1 LAQNETMKT
10 TMLTKVRAYLVHR
23 RALGFQL
30 KCEGGQLQN
39 FARYADRLGHRGPLT
54 NQLAIGWA
62 CQPKDADRLYWA
74 RRLEIVRTFARHLV
88 ITEPDT
94 QVPPRHLFGP
104 AHRRPSPHLYSSA
117 QVQQLLCRAR
127 KLEGRLWPHTW
138 QTLIGLLTC
147 TGLRISEA
155 MHLRP
160 NDVDWKNALLIV
172 RESKFGKTR
181 LVPLHP
187 TALAP
192 LRAYDQRRQLQFPL
206 TQYFFV
212 SERGNRLA
220 PSTVDETF
228 SRLRKGIPFHRRPP
242 RLHDLRHTMASRV
255 LERWL
260 ASRKGAVNRV
270 LILSRYLGHGHVED
284 TYWYLT
290 ALPQL
295 LADAGNRIAVTEHEH
310 S

>member
-1 LAQNETMKT
+1 MKT
-10 TMLTKVRAYLVHR
+10 TMLSKVRAYLVKR

-30 KCEGGQLQN
+30 KCEGLQLLN
-39 FARYADRLGHRGPLT
+39 FARYAERLGHRGLLT
-54 NQLAIGWA
+54 TPLAIGWA
-62 CQPKDADRLYWA
+62 CLPKSADRLYWA
-74 RRLEIVRTFARHLV
+74 RRLEIVRTFAQHLL
-88 ITEPDT
+88 ITEPKT

-104 AHRRPSPHLYSSA
+104 AHRRPSPYLYSTE
-117 QVQQLLCRAR
+117 QVQQLLRQSG

-138 QTLIGLLTC
+138 QTLIGLLAC

-160 NDVDWKNALLIV
+160 SDVDWKHTLLII

-187 TALAP
+187 TAIAP
-192 LRAYDQRRQLQFPL
+192 LRAYDRRRQTYFALA
-206 TQYFFV
+206 QYFFV

-220 PSTVDETF
+220 PSTVGGTF
-228 SRLRKGIPFHRRPP
+228 SQLRKGIPFHRRPP
-242 RLHDLRHTMASRV
+242 RIHDLRHTMASRV
-255 LERWL
+255 LQRWL
-260 ASRKGAVNRV
+260 ANRKGAVNRV
-270 LILSRYLGHGHVED
+270 LILSRFLGHAHVED

-295 LADAGNRIAVTEHEH
+295 LADAGNRIAVTDHED

>member
-1 LAQNETMKT
+1 MLA
-10 TMLTKVRAYLVHR
+10 KVRAYLVHR

-30 KCEGGQLQN
+30 KCEGQQLQN
-39 FARYADRLGHRGPLT
+39 FARFADQLGHRGPLT
-54 NQLAIGWA
+54 NRLAIDWA
-62 CQPKDADRLYWA
+62 CLPKTLNRLYWA

-88 ITEPDT
+88 ITEPKT
-94 QVPPRHLFGP
+94 QIPPRHLFGP
-104 AHRRPSPHLYSSA
+104 AHRRPSPHLYSPA
-117 QVQQLLCRAR
+117 QVQQLLRRAGTL
-127 KLEGRLWPHTW
+127 KGRLWPHTW
-138 QTLIGLLTC
+138 QTLIGLLAC

-155 MHLRP
+155 VHLRP
-160 NDVDWKNALLIV
+160 SDVIWKDALLIV
-172 RESKFGKTR
+172 RASKLGKTR

-192 LRAYDQRRQLQFPL
+192 LRAYDCRRRKQFPL
-206 TQYFFV
+206 AQYFFV
-212 SERGNRLA
+212 SVRGTRLA
-220 PSTVDETF
+220 PSTVDGTF

-242 RLHDLRHTMASRV
+242 RLHDLRHTMASMV
-255 LERWL
+255 LQRWL

-295 LADAGNRIAVTEHEH
+295 LADAGNRIAVTEHEG

>member
-1 LAQNETMKT
+1 MKA
-10 TMLTKVRAYLVHR
+10 TMLAKVRVYLAHR

-30 KCEGGQLQN
+30 KCEGMQLQN

-54 NQLAIGWA
+54 NRLAISWA
-62 CQPKDADRLYWA
+62 CLPKAADRLYWA
-74 RRLEIVRTFARHLV
+74 RRLEIVRTFAQRLA
-88 ITEPDT
+88 ITEPRT
-94 QVPPRHLFGP
+94 QIPPRHLFGP

-117 QVQQLLCRAR
+117 QVQHLLRRAGM
-127 KLEGRLWPHTW
+127 LEGRLWPHTW
-138 QTLIGLLTC
+138 QTLIGLLAC

-155 MHLRP
+155 VHLRP
-160 NDVDWKNALLIV
+160 DDVIWQDALLVI
-172 RESKFGKTR
+172 RESKYGKTR

-187 TALAP
+187 SALAP
-192 LRAYDQRRQLQFPL
+192 LRAYDRRRQKRFPL
-206 TQYFFV
+206 AQYFFV
-212 SERGNRLA
+212 SEQGNRLA
-220 PSTVDETF
+220 PSTVGQTF
-228 SRLRKGIPFHRRPP
+228 DRLRKGIPFHRRPP

-255 LERWL
+255 LQRWL

-270 LILSRYLGHGHVED
+270 LILSRYLGHGHVDD

-295 LADAGNRIAVTEHEH
+295 LADAAKRIVVSEYED

>member
-1 LAQNETMKT
+1 MLA
-10 TMLTKVRAYLVHR
+10 KVRAYLVHR

-30 KCEGGQLQN
+30 KCEGQQLRN
-39 FARYADRLGHRGPLT
+39 FARYADQLGHRGALT
-54 NQLAIGWA
+54 NRLAISWA
-62 CQPKDADRLYWA
+62 CLPKAANRLYWA

-88 ITEPDT
+88 ITEPKT
-94 QVPPRHLFGP
+94 QIPPRHLFGP
-104 AHRRPSPHLYSSA
+104 AHRRPSPHLYSPA
-117 QVQQLLCRAR
+117 QVQQLLRRAGTL
-127 KLEGRLWPHTW
+127 KGRLWPHTW
-138 QTLIGLLTC
+138 QTLIGLLAC

-155 MHLRP
+155 VHLRP
-160 NDVDWKNALLIV
+160 SDVIWRDALLII
-172 RESKFGKTR
+172 RASKFGKTR

-192 LRAYDQRRQLQFPL
+192 LRAYARRRQKQFPL
-206 TQYFFV
+206 AQYFFV
-212 SERGNRLA
+212 SVRGNRLA
-220 PSTVDETF
+220 PSTVDGTF

-242 RLHDLRHTMASRV
+242 RLHDLRHTMASMV
-255 LERWL
+255 LQRWL

-290 ALPQL
+290 ALPHL
-295 LADAGNRIAVTEHEH
+295 LADAGNRIAVSEHEG

>member
-1 LAQNETMKT
+1 MMKT
-10 TMLTKVRAYLVHR
+10 TMLTKVRAYLAHR

-30 KCEGGQLQN
+30 KCEGLQLQN
-39 FARYADRLGHRGPLT
+39 FARYAQRLSHRGPLT

-62 CQPKDADRLYWA
+62 CLPKSADRLYWA
-74 RRLEIVRTFARHLV
+74 RRLEIVRTFAQHLL
-88 ITEPDT
+88 ITEPQT

-104 AHRRPSPHLYSSA
+104 AHRRPCPHLYSFA
-117 QVQQLLCRAR
+117 QVQQLLRRAG
-127 KLEGRLWPHTW
+127 KLKGRLWPHTW
-138 QTLIGLLTC
+138 QTLIGLLAC

-160 NDVDWKNALLIV
+160 SDVDWKSALLII
-172 RESKFGKTR
+172 RESKNGKTR
-181 LVPLHP
+181 LVPLHA
-187 TALAP
+187 TAVAA
-192 LRAYDQRRQLQFPL
+192 LRAYDRRRQKQFPFA
-206 TQYFFV
+206 QYFFV
-212 SERGNRLA
+212 SQQGNPLA
-220 PSTVDETF
+220 PSTVGQAF
-228 SRLRKGIPFHRRPP
+228 RQLRKGIPFSRRPP

-255 LERWL
+255 LQRWL

-284 TYWYLT
+284 TYWYLS

-295 LADAGNRIAVTEHEH
+295 LADAAQRIVVSDHED

>member
-1 LAQNETMKT
+1 MKT
-10 TMLTKVRAYLVHR
+10 TMFAKVRAYLVHR

-30 KCEGGQLQN
+30 KCEGQQLLN
-39 FARYADRLGHRGPLT
+39 FARYADGLGHRGPLT
-54 NQLAIGWA
+54 NQLATGWA
-62 CQPKDADRLYWA
+62 RLPEAADRLYWA

-88 ITEPDT
+88 ITEPRT
-94 QVPPRHLFGP
+94 QLPPRHLFGP

-117 QVQQLLCRAR
+117 QVQQLLRRAR
-127 KLEGRLWPHTW
+127 KLKGPLWRHTW
-138 QTLIGLLTC
+138 QTLISLLAC

-155 MHLRP
+155 MHLHP
-160 NDVDWKNALLIV
+160 DDVDWQNALLII

-187 TALAP
+187 TAMAP
-192 LRAYDQRRQLQFPL
+192 LRAYAQRRQKQFPL
-206 TQYFFV
+206 AQFFFV
-212 SERGNRLA
+212 SERGERLA
-220 PSTVDETF
+220 PSTVQGTF

-242 RLHDLRHTMASRV
+242 RLHDLRHTMASMV
-255 LERWL
+255 LQRWL
-260 ASRKGAVNRV
+260 ASPKGAFNRV

-295 LADAGNRIAVTEHEH
+295 LADAGKRIAVSEHED

>member
-1 LAQNETMKT
+1 MKT
-10 TMLTKVRAYLVHR
+10 TMLTKVGDYLVHR

-30 KCEGGQLQN
+30 KCEGLQLQN

-54 NQLAIGWA
+54 TQLAIGWA
-62 CQPKDADRLYWA
+62 CLPQAADRLYWA

-94 QVPPRHLFGP
+94 QVPPRHLLGP

-117 QVQQLLCRAR
+117 QVQQLLRRAG

-138 QTLIGLLTC
+138 QTLIGLLAC

-160 NDVDWKNALLIV
+160 DDVDWKDTLLII
-172 RESKFGKTR
+172 RESKYGKTR

-192 LRAYDQRRQLQFPL
+192 LRAYDRRRQKQFPL
-206 TQYFFV
+206 TQHFFV
-212 SERGNRLA
+212 TERGRRLV

-228 SRLRKGIPFHRRPP
+228 SRLRTGIPFHRRPP
-242 RLHDLRHTMASRV
+242 RLHDLRHSMASTV
-255 LERWL
+255 LQRWL
-260 ASRKGAVNRV
+260 SSRKGAVNRV

-290 ALPQL
+290 ASPQL
-295 LADAGNRIAVTEHEH
+295 LADAGNRIAVNEHED

>member
-1 LAQNETMKT
+1 
-10 TMLTKVRAYLVHR
+10 MLSKVRAYLVHR

-30 KCEGGQLQN
+30 KCEGQQLRN
-39 FARYADRLGHRGPLT
+39 FARYADQLGHRGALT
-54 NQLAIGWA
+54 NRLAIGWA
-62 CQPKDADRLYWA
+62 CLPKAANRLYWA

-88 ITEPDT
+88 ITEPKT
-94 QVPPRHLFGP
+94 QIPPRHLFGP
-104 AHRRPSPHLYSSA
+104 AHRRPSPHLYSPA
-117 QVQQLLCRAR
+117 QVQQLLRRAGTL
-127 KLEGRLWPHTW
+127 KGRLWPHTW
-138 QTLIGLLTC
+138 QTLIGLLAC

-155 MHLRP
+155 VHLRP
-160 NDVDWKNALLIV
+160 SDVIWRDALLII
-172 RESKFGKTR
+172 RASKFGKTR

-192 LRAYDQRRQLQFPL
+192 LRAYARRRQKQFPFA
-206 TQYFFV
+206 QYFFV
-212 SERGNRLA
+212 SVRGNRLA
-220 PSTVDETF
+220 PSTVDGTF

-242 RLHDLRHTMASRV
+242 RLHDLRHTMASMV
-255 LERWL
+255 LQRWL

-295 LADAGNRIAVTEHEH
+295 LADAGNRIAVSEHEG

>member
-1 LAQNETMKT
+1 MAQNETMKT

-127 KLEGRLWPHTW
+127 KLEADFGPTPGRP
-138 QTLIGLLTC
+138 
-147 TGLRISEA
+147 
-155 MHLRP
+155 
-160 NDVDWKNALLIV
+160 
-172 RESKFGKTR
+172 
-181 LVPLHP
+181 
-187 TALAP
+187 
-192 LRAYDQRRQLQFPL
+192 
-206 TQYFFV
+206 
-212 SERGNRLA
+212 
-220 PSTVDETF
+220 
-228 SRLRKGIPFHRRPP
+228 
-242 RLHDLRHTMASRV
+242 
-255 LERWL
+255 
-260 ASRKGAVNRV
+260 
-270 LILSRYLGHGHVED
+270 
-284 TYWYLT
+284 
-290 ALPQL
+290 
-295 LADAGNRIAVTEHEH
+295 
-310 S
+310 

>member
-1 LAQNETMKT
+1 MKT
-10 TMLTKVRAYLVHR
+10 TMLAKVRAYLIHR

-30 KCEGGQLQN
+30 KCEGQQLRN
-39 FARYADRLGHRGPLT
+39 FARYADQLGHRGPLT
-54 NQLAIGWA
+54 NRLAIGWA
-62 CQPKDADRLYWA
+62 CLPKAANRLYWA

-88 ITEPDT
+88 ITEPKT
-94 QVPPRHLFGP
+94 QIPPRHLFGP
-104 AHRRPSPHLYSSA
+104 AHRRPSPHLYSPA
-117 QVQQLLCRAR
+117 QVQQLLRRAGTL
-127 KLEGRLWPHTW
+127 KGRLWPHTW
-138 QTLIGLLTC
+138 QTLISLLAC

-155 MHLRP
+155 VHLRP
-160 NDVDWKNALLIV
+160 SDVIWRDALLII
-172 RESKFGKTR
+172 RASKFGKTR

-192 LRAYDQRRQLQFPL
+192 LRAYARRRQKQFPL
-206 TQYFFV
+206 AEYFFV
-212 SERGNRLA
+212 SVRGNRLA
-220 PSTVDETF
+220 PSTVDGTF

-242 RLHDLRHTMASRV
+242 RLHDLRHTMASMV
-255 LERWL
+255 LQRWL

-295 LADAGNRIAVTEHEH
+295 LADAGNRIAVSEDEG

>member
-1 LAQNETMKT
+1 MKA
-10 TMLTKVRAYLVHR
+10 TMLAKVRVYLAHR

-30 KCEGGQLQN
+30 KCEGMQLQN

-54 NQLAIGWA
+54 NRLAISWA
-62 CQPKDADRLYWA
+62 CLPKAADRLYWA
-74 RRLEIVRTFARHLV
+74 RRLEIVRTFAQHLA
-88 ITEPDT
+88 ITEPRT
-94 QVPPRHLFGP
+94 QIPPRHLFGP

-117 QVQQLLCRAR
+117 QVQHLLRRAGM
-127 KLEGRLWPHTW
+127 LEGRIWPRTW
-138 QTLIGLLTC
+138 QTLIGLLAC

-155 MHLRP
+155 AHLRP
-160 NDVDWKNALLIV
+160 DDVIWQDALLVI
-172 RESKFGKTR
+172 RESKYGKTR

-187 TALAP
+187 SALAP
-192 LRAYDQRRQLQFPL
+192 LRAYDRRRQKRFPL
-206 TQYFFV
+206 AQYFFV
-212 SERGNRLA
+212 SEQGNRLA
-220 PSTVDETF
+220 PSTVGQTF
-228 SRLRKGIPFHRRPP
+228 DRLRKGIPFHRRPP

-255 LERWL
+255 LQRWL

-270 LILSRYLGHGHVED
+270 LILSRYLGHGHVDD

-295 LADAGNRIAVTEHEH
+295 LADAARRIVVSEHED

>member
-1 LAQNETMKT
+1 MKA
-10 TMLTKVRAYLVHR
+10 TMLTKVRAYLARR

-30 KCEGGQLQN
+30 KCEGLQLQN

-62 CQPKDADRLYWA
+62 CLPKGADRLYWA
-74 RRLEIVRTFARHLV
+74 RRLEIVRTFARHLA
-88 ITEPDT
+88 ITEPQT

-117 QVQQLLCRAR
+117 EVRQLLRRAGR
-127 KLEGRLWPHTW
+127 LEGRLRPHTW
-138 QTLIGLLTC
+138 QTLIGLLAC

-155 MHLRP
+155 THLRP
-160 NDVDWKNALLIV
+160 SDVIWTDALLII
-172 RESKFGKTR
+172 RESKYGKTR

-192 LRAYDQRRQLQFPL
+192 LRAYDRRRQKQFPL
-206 TQYFFV
+206 AQYFFV
-212 SERGNRLA
+212 SEQGNRLA
-220 PSTVDETF
+220 PSTVDGTF
-228 SRLRKGIPFHRRPP
+228 SRLRKGIPSHRRPP
-242 RLHDLRHTMASRV
+242 RLHDFRHTMASQV
-255 LERWL
+255 LQRWL
-260 ASRKGAVNRV
+260 ASRQGAVNRV

-295 LADAGNRIAVTEHEH
+295 LADAGNRIAVSDHED